1 MKPTPSASGKTLV
14 VASTRWNV
22 VTAAMKEGVRG
33 IYAERYKEGTNLVLL
48 EDDVA
53 AVFHNDRE
61 VNEAL
66 RSLIRIAR
74 TKAKHAA

>member
-1 MKPTPSASGKTLV
+1 MKRAAKDELRPEYDF
-14 VASTRWNV
+14 
-22 VTAAMKEGVRG
+22 AAMKGDVRG
-33 IYAERYKEGTNLVLL
+33 KYAERYKDGSNLVLL

-61 VNEAL
+61 VNDAL

-74 TKAKHAA
+74 TKAKNAA